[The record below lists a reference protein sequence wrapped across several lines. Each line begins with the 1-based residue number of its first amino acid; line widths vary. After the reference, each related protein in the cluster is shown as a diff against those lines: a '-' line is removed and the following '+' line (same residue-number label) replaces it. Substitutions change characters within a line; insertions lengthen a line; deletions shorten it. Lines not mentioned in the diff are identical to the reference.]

1 MWNPIKC
8 LRWIW
13 CETQNKM
20 SLENFN
26 LERISTLKKGE
37 KVGAKKNSQVKASH
51 LPYLHSLTIPI
62 VLQILGK

>member
-1 MWNPIKC
+1 
-8 LRWIW
+8 
-13 CETQNKM
+13 M

-51 LPYLHSLTIPI
+51 LTLPVRVFNSKLEITEKSGRNFFRRFRCRS
-62 VLQILGK
+62 VV